1 MTNLRNK
8 KREYNSRCYVW
19 NNTHNIFQAECR
31 QKLAKH
37 GGLYT
42 RVNSYCLQLA
52 GIDKSINNDKKKNI
66 GDMNYLMSSSEKEK
80 IIPNSLVITSD
91 SLNNLNK
98 ATVLLSN
105 SDLRMPYLKIKQKV
119 PMKRT
124 ITTFLEKRGLYH
136 NPE

>member
-19 NNTHNIFQAECR
+19 NKRHGIFQAECR

-42 RVNSYCLQLA
+42 RVNSYCLQLV

-66 GDMNYLMSSSEKEK
+66 DMNYLMSSSEKEK

-98 ATVLLSN
+98 AAILLSN
-105 SDLRMPYLKIKQKV
+105 SNFRMPYLKIKQKV

-124 ITTFLEKRGLYH
+124 ITFLEKRGLYH